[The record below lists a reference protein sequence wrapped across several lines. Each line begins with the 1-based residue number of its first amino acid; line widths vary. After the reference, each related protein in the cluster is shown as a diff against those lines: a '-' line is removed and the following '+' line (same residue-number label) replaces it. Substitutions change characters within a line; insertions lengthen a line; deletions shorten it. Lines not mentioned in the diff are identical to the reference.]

1 MAKIHGVP
9 RVQSQ
14 KAICTMG
21 IEWKYSE
28 ITWHFIFIPKVYY
41 FKYFQAKAK
50 MTLHTETKPRFILS
64 NNFDNKL
71 SKEHTGARK
80 LH

>member
-1 MAKIHGVP
+1 
-9 RVQSQ
+9 
-14 KAICTMG
+14 MG
-21 IEWKYSE
+21 IEWKQSE
-28 ITWHFIFIPKVYY
+28 ITRHFIFIPQVYY

-71 SKEHTGARK
+71 SKGIHWSKETALRK
-80 LH
+80 DTHPP

>member
-1 MAKIHGVP
+1 
-9 RVQSQ
+9 
-14 KAICTMG
+14 MG

-71 SKEHTGARK
+71 SKGTHWSKEIALRK
-80 LH
+80 DKNY